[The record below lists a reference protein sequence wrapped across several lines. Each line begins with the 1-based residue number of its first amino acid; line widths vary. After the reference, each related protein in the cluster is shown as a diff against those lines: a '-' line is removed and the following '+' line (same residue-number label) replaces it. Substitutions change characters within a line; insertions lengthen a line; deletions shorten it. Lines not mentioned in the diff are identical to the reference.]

1 MDEIII
7 AITGSSG
14 VQYGIRL
21 VDFLIE
27 KGYSTTVIVSEGAKK
42 VAKYETEINIENWI
56 KEIPNIQSNDNLA
69 SSIASGSH
77 KTAGMII
84 VPCSSKTLGLI
95 ANDIEV
101 NLITRAAMCQLK
113 EGRPLIIVPRETP
126 ISLPYI
132 NNLKK
137 CVEAGVRVVPA
148 MPGFYHKPTDI
159 SDIIDFIVGKVLDQ
173 LNIEHN
179 LFRRW
184 NEKKE

>member
-1 MDEIII
+1 MVFILDEIII
-7 AITGSSG
+7 ALTGSSG
-14 VQYGIRL
+14 IQYGIRL
-21 VDFLIE
+21 VEYLNKMEYPI
-27 KGYSTTVIVSEGAKK
+27 TVIVSEGAKK

-56 KEIPNIQSNDNLA
+56 NEIPKVEKNDNLA
-69 SSIASGSH
+69 SAIASGSY

-84 VPCSSKTLGLI
+84 IPCSSKTLGLI
-95 ANDIEV
+95 ANDIEI

-132 NNLKK
+132 MNLKK
-137 CVEAGVRVVPA
+137 CVEAGVKVVPA
-148 MPGFYHKPTDI
+148 MPGFYHKPENI
-159 SDIIDFIVGKVLDQ
+159 NDIIDFIVGKTLDQ

-184 NEKKE
+184 K